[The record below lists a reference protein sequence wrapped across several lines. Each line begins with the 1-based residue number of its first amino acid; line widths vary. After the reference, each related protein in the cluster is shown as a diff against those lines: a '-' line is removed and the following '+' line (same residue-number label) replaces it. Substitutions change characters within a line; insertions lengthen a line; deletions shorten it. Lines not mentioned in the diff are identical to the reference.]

1 MESSNRIINTI
12 TIEDD
17 ITKIKQ
23 KFIIEEIDGEFLLLN
38 QLKKP
43 IGSVDYWV
51 DDNSEIPDA
60 LKTDEG
66 IVMDPNSCECLLEYK
81 INNNKYKS
89 VLPGTIYRKYRYNRS
104 FEKLQLTH
112 EIVE

>member
-1 MESSNRIINTI
+1 MASCDKIINSI

-17 ITKIKQ
+17 ISKIKQ
-23 KFIIEEIDGEFLLLN
+23 TFIIQEIDGEFLLLN

-51 DDNSEIPDA
+51 DDSSEIPDK

-66 IVMDPNSCECLLEYK
+66 IVMDPDSCECLLEYK
-81 INNNKYKS
+81 INKSKS

-104 FEKLQLTH
+104 FEKLQLTN